1 MQNKKIIVIIIAA
14 FSLFTNGI
22 AQTKPKPQVKQNT
35 QTKGTSKKTPAKVI
49 SVYVCTNKKDKLF
62 HKYSSCNQ
70 LNKCSGE
77 IKHITNGAELKK
89 YKRKSC
95 THCFNL

>member
-1 MQNKKIIVIIIAA
+1 MKNKKVIFLIIAA

-77 IKHITNGAELKK
+77 IKHITMGTRL
-89 YKRKSC
+89 S
-95 THCFNL
+95 FVFL